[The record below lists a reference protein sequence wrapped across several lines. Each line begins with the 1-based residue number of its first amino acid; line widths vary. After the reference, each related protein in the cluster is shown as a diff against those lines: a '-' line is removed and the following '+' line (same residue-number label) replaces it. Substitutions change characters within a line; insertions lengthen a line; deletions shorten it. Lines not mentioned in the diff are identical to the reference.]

1 MPRSAPFDSL
11 DELERI
17 DVPAIVVASRDELDP
32 GHPFAI
38 GEAYAE
44 RLPQGRLVTEDE
56 GQSPLAWQGSRL
68 SKQIEEL
75 AAGAGPRTGS
85 PNPRAH
91 LGSGAP
97 PLGPGPAMNADLI
110 SALTIPIFSGVIGY
124 ATNWSGV
131 WMLFYPLEFKGIR
144 IGGLEAFARILP
156 RKIQQVPGVMHGAIG
171 WQGIIPSRAAKMGSI
186 AVDKGIEKVGSPS
199 EFYEQLEP
207 EQIAEHILATSQ
219 RDIRELVDRTM
230 RRERPELW
238 DDLPPRIKE
247 AVFERVESQLP
258 EIVHEVTEQIGE
270 NIDQLLDI
278 KLMVIRHIE
287 ERPEIANRIYLEV
300 GDRELK
306 FIVKFGFF
314 FGFVLGIPTVF
325 LVHAVP
331 HWWVLPIAGT
341 IVGWVTNW
349 LAIWMIFEPV
359 EPRKIGPFTIHGL
372 FLRRQREAADVYAD
386 IIADDV
392 VTLEHIGDELLNGPR
407 SDRTR
412 HMIVTALRPGRRP
425 RHRDRPA
432 RGARGGG
439 DQGVRRDPR
448 VGRGR
453 GRRLHDDPADRS
465 RLQRAAEPQGPQ
477 ADRRADARAV
487 PGRLLRDAAL
497 GDEGGRVAALPP
509 RRRARIRRRP
519 SSPGDLRGMSR
530 S

>member
-1 MPRSAPFDSL
+1 
-11 DELERI
+11 
-17 DVPAIVVASRDELDP
+17 
-32 GHPFAI
+32 
-38 GEAYAE
+38 
-44 RLPQGRLVTEDE
+44 
-56 GQSPLAWQGSRL
+56 
-68 SKQIEEL
+68 
-75 AAGAGPRTGS
+75 
-85 PNPRAH
+85 
-91 LGSGAP
+91 
-97 PLGPGPAMNADLI
+97 MNADLI

-144 IGGLEAFARILP
+144 IGGLEAFARVLP

-230 RRERPELW
+230 QRERPDLW

-258 EIVHEVTEQIGE
+258 EIVHEVTDQIGE

-287 ERPEIANRIYLEV
+287 ARPEIANRIYLEV
-300 GDRELK
+300 GERELK

-331 HWWVLPIAGT
+331 HWWVLPISGT

-372 FLRRQREAADVYAD
+372 FLRRQKEAADVYAD

-412 HMIVTALRPGRRP
+412 HMIVTALRPAV
-425 RHRDRPA
+425 DRA
-432 RGARGGG
+432 TGIA
-439 DQGVRRDPR
+439 
-448 VGRGR
+448 
-453 GRRLHDDPADRS
+453 
-465 RLQRAAEPQGPQ
+465 
-477 ADRRADARAV
+477 RRAV
-487 PGRLLRDAAL
+487 
-497 GDEGGRVAALPP
+497 RVAVGTKEYDA
-509 RRRARIRRRP
+509 IRESVAVEGVDYTMTPLTDPGFNEQQSRKVRKLISERMRELSP
-519 SSPGDLRGMSR
+519 SDFSEMLRSAMKEDEWLLFLHGAVLGFGAGLLHLAIFGV
-530 S
+530 